1 MRLVKL
7 NSAKSDNMF
16 NELPPLKFI
25 NRFASMFGIDG
36 LDDKSAF
43 SKYSISTKDLRE
55 SVLNLLP
62 ELLIYL
68 KKYKVKYLELD
79 SNVIFHRLLTILK
92 YLLRG
97 LPYALY
103 KVEVIR
109 NNKKINYYRILNCED
124 DGSFELGGIMC
135 KETGIC
141 IRHNVVLHFDF

>member
-1 MRLVKL
+1 M
-7 NSAKSDNMF
+7 D
-16 NELPPLKFI
+16 FI
-25 NRFASMFGIDG
+25 NRFASIFGLKGIS
-36 LDDKSAF
+36 DDSSF
-43 SKYSISTKDLRE
+43 SKYSVTTYCLRK
-55 SVLNLLP
+55 SVLDLIP
-62 ELLIYL
+62 ELLLYL

-109 NNKKINYYRILNCED
+109 NNKKINYYRILNCE
-124 DGSFELGGIMC
+124 ENCNLGLEGLVC
-135 KETGIC
+135 KENGIC